1 MPSIFIYFTRFASKN
16 FRAARKEKIVDFFV
30 CLHGAGPIC
39 KQIKAVEWGW
49 ANKQKETLG
58 IDVSKKS
65 NEDEDI
71 TLSEQ

>member
-1 MPSIFIYFTRFASKN
+1 M
-16 FRAARKEKIVDFFV
+16 
-30 CLHGAGPIC
+30 
-39 KQIKAVEWGW
+39 GW
-49 ANKQKETLG
+49 ANKQKEALG